1 MAELKIHITADTQN
15 ATQGVSK
22 VTDSIESLRK
32 AYINSGE
39 GFDSYIERVNTQ
51 LTLIDRN
58 SEGTKSL
65 EKQYALITKE
75 LTWMER
81 AYGSSSEAT
90 KLFAA
95 AQSSLKSEMD
105 KASEAA
111 RQQKA
116 AVEAQKASMAKVEE
130 QYRLII
136 EHEKERAKAIEDA
149 NAAAIESWRRYAD
162 FALSQQ
168 AKLDAIQNADNAKA
182 QSTSSAAYAR
192 RYDRSVGSTAN
203 DMAFYDAVGDSVSKA
218 RLELSIYEQQL
229 RRVLAAENA
238 SPAAV
243 EAATEAYKQQK
254 AAIEELGDVQ
264 TKHSSKFAEIFKN
277 ILKFQL
283 VMMPIQKT
291 IRFVRDT
298 ITDSMKVAA
307 EAEQV
312 FNKLSTVFENNA
324 AAMGRAQ
331 QMAQSYGTS
340 ISTMASSLS
349 TVGDLLQAQGMGR
362 SSSLDLASEWT
373 AAFSD
378 IIAFKDINMTVEE
391 FAQNFMSGAAGNL
404 RNFRTFGS
412 VVKETAVNAEL
423 AKRGLS
429 DLTGEELELQK
440 MVIRATMALDQQKNA
455 MGATER
461 EWDTVLSINRRL
473 NEQWKQ
479 FKENIGSTFNEALSP
494 VKSWLSDILTIA
506 NKVTAAV
513 NEINSGEFT
522 IKTKAIASGDELEKI
537 VKKIVQKNVITSD
550 NMPEGLS
557 QRQINAI
564 AKVNK
569 LGSSV
574 TGQARKEYELAG
586 LTPRFIADMSKSTG
600 ASIEDLS
607 VALKDA
613 GYDLVD
619 ETYEKAQRLYDA
631 DMARIER
638 QDARTKQLQALEES
652 VIQDYRDNLASMFT
666 NTGDMDSWLKGDS
679 FADHTSA
686 EFVLGRNKGTIEENA
701 TQGASEIAAILNYI
715 RKTTPKMASDRA
727 TLEAQLSTART
738 AFDEKA
744 VDLDGIV
751 WSRGNGWSDAEAK
764 EQYKLIQRLERQ
776 IAVIDATTD
785 TWTEMDETLS
795 VRLKELYEQKG
806 KQTASDAVTKAT
818 TELAASNASDAK
830 RLELEKQYTDE
841 MSYMVDILM
850 QEYEYG
856 LKYAEMQKSLIDA
869 GYTDLE
875 ATEILASYKDEYS
888 KAIAAATKAAKD
900 AAFEEKL
907 SKDRDARSK
916 AASSRKEWS
925 DYLKGLRPTMPSTSP
940 YAEADEWKYSA
951 ESEAREKLNKEV
963 EAGTIT
969 MLQFFERMQEVNGVI
984 DEEYEARKKLIKQ
997 QQYQSSM
1004 DSIYGAFGEVGGIVK
1019 TVASWSTED
1028 FAQFASIGAEGGL
1041 PGGFAGF
1048 ASSAIGGDVIAML
1061 AQLASQLEVVQKAGS
1076 LLSDTLIPVVD
1087 ALLKPLSD
1095 TLDVIKG
1102 GLQDLLVNVL
1112 NPSFKLIRSIMV
1124 PLNDTLSV
1132 LFDIVGALLELLQP
1146 MMDTILVSIIPIVV
1160 AAISAVNALLQ
1171 MLDPI
1176 IEACVMLANV
1186 LTPIAQAVLIP
1197 IVNTIKG
1204 LFELLIIGFTYVEV
1218 FFKKVVGNIGLAFMN
1233 VWNSIVSVLRSI
1245 DILGWRPFS
1254 GMGYADTS
1262 RMEAWTKLDYE
1273 EEISK
1278 KLDKLNGTVEDVKD
1292 TNLSIAKNT
1301 EKDVDLSFLNE
1312 LLAAGA
1318 IDERGYNERA
1328 KVKQAGLRWD
1338 TVKPTK
1344 EGYMDFSNRQTT
1356 VSRGSVTVVI
1366 NGGNPD
1372 DVKRAVASALKE
1384 AGLDPDGMG
1393 YRDYA

>member
-1 MAELKIHITADTQN
+1 MAELKLHITADTQD

-32 AYINSGE
+32 TYIKSGE
-39 GFDSYIERVNTQ
+39 GLDDYVKRVDTDLDIIDSLN
-51 LTLIDRN
+51 
-58 SEGTKSL
+58 EGMKSL
-65 EKQYALITKE
+65 EKRYARVTKE
-75 LTWMER
+75 LTWVKR
-81 AYGSSSEAT
+81 AYGSSNDAA
-90 KLFAA
+90 KVFAA
-95 AQSSLKSEMD
+95 AQSSLKAEMD

-149 NAAAIESWRRYAD
+149 NNAAIESWRRYVE
-162 FALSQQ
+162 FASSQQ
-168 AKLDAIQNADNAKA
+168 SKLDAIQNASNAKA
-182 QSTSSAAYAR
+182 QSASSAAYAQ

-203 DMAFYDAVGDSVSKA
+203 DMAFYDAIGDSVSKA

-229 RRVLAAENA
+229 RRVLSVENA
-238 SPAAV
+238 GPTAI
-243 EAATEAYKQQK
+243 EGATNAYLQQK
-254 AAIEELGDVQ
+254 AAVEKLENVQ
-264 TKHSSKFAEIFKN
+264 DRHSSKFASIFKN

-291 IRFVRDT
+291 IRLVRDA

-349 TVGDLLQAQGMGR
+349 TIGDLLQAQGMGR
-362 SSSLDLASEWT
+362 SSSQDLASEWT
-373 AAFSD
+373 SAFSD
-378 IIAFKDINMTVEE
+378 IIAFKDIDMSVEE

-412 VVKETAVNAEL
+412 IVKETAVNAEL
-423 AKRGLS
+423 ARKGLG

-440 MVIRATMALDQQKNA
+440 MVTRATMALDQQKNSI
-455 MGATER
+455 GATER

-479 FKENIGSTFNEALSP
+479 YKENLGSTINKALSP
-494 VKSWLSDILTIA
+494 IKSWLSDILTTA

-522 IKTKAIASGDELEKI
+522 IKTKAIASGDELEDV
-537 VKKIVQKNVITSD
+537 VKKILSKFLHTPTTGKDEIARMSAISGGNRTKKNYTQSMFLDPRGIV
-550 NMPEGLS
+550 GLS
-557 QRQINAI
+557 
-564 AKVNK
+564 
-569 LGSSV
+569 L
-574 TGQARKEYELAG
+574 
-586 LTPRFIADMSKSTG
+586 STG
-600 ASIEDLS
+600 AAIEDLA
-607 VALKDA
+607 VALEGI
-613 GYDLVD
+613 GYDIEED
-619 ETYEKAQRLYDA
+619 IYRKAQELYDA
-631 DMARIER
+631 DMARIKR
-638 QDARTKQLQALEES
+638 QDERTKQLQALEES
-652 VIQDYRDNLASMFT
+652 KLKDYKDTLTSMFT
-666 NTGDMDSWLKGDS
+666 NTGDMASWLAGNS

-701 TQGASEIAAILNYI
+701 TQGASEIAAILNYM
-715 RKTTPKMASDRA
+715 RTTTPKMSSYRTDLQGQLAA
-727 TLEAQLSTART
+727 AQSS
-738 AFDEKA
+738 FDEKA
-744 VDLDGIV
+744 VVSDGIA

-795 VRLKELYEQKG
+795 VRLKELYEQKE

-830 RLELEKQYTDE
+830 RLELEKQYTEE

-869 GYTDLE
+869 GYTELE
-875 ATEILASYKDEYS
+875 ATDILASYKDEYS
-888 KAIAAATKAAKD
+888 KAIAAATKAAED
-900 AAFEEKL
+900 AASKEK
-907 SKDRDARSK
+907 K
-916 AASSRKEWS
+916 AKEKANSKEWS
-925 DYLKGLRPTMPSTSP
+925 DYLKGLRLTMPSTSP
-940 YAEADEWKYSA
+940 YAKADEWKDTA

-963 EAGTIT
+963 GDGTIT

-984 DEEYEARKKLIKQ
+984 DEEYEARKKLIEQ

-1004 DSIYGAFGEVGGIVK
+1004 DSIYGAFGEAGGIAK
-1019 TVASWSTED
+1019 TVASWSPED

-1041 PGGFAGF
+1041 PGGFTGF

-1076 LLSDTLIPVVD
+1076 LLSDTLVPVID

-1112 NPSFKLIRSIMV
+1112 NPSFKLIRSILV

-1132 LFDIVGALLELLQP
+1132 LFDIAGDLLGLLQP
-1146 MMDTILVSIIPIVV
+1146 MENILVSILPIVM

-1186 LTPIAQAVLIP
+1186 LSPIAQAVIVP
-1197 IVNTIKG
+1197 IVNAIKG
-1204 LFELLIIGFTYVEV
+1204 LFELLIIGSTYVEV

-1262 RMEAWTKLDYE
+1262 KMEAWTKLDYE

-1312 LLAAGA
+1312 LLAAGE

-1338 TVKPTK
+1338 TVKPTR
-1344 EGYMDFSNRQTT
+1344 EGYMDFSNRQTA
-1356 VSRGSVTVVI
+1356 VSRGNVTVVI
-1366 NGGNPD
+1366 NGGDPD
-1372 DVKRAVASALKE
+1372 EVRKAVASALKE
-1384 AGLDPDGMG
+1384 AGMDPDGMG
-1393 YRDYA
+1393 YQDYA

>member
-1 MAELKIHITADTQN
+1 MAELKLHITAYTQN

-32 AYINSGE
+32 AYIKGGE
-39 GFDSYIERVNTQ
+39 GLDDYVKRVDTDLAIIDSLN
-51 LTLIDRN
+51 
-58 SEGTKSL
+58 EGMKSL
-65 EKQYALITKE
+65 EKRYARVTKE

-81 AYGSSSEAT
+81 AYGSSNDAA
-90 KLFAA
+90 KVFAA
-95 AQSSLKSEMD
+95 TQSSLKAEMD
-105 KASEAA
+105 RANETAK
-111 RQQKA
+111 Q
-116 AVEAQKASMAKVEE
+116 QKASMAKVEE

-149 NAAAIESWRRYAD
+149 NNAATESHMRYVD
-162 FALSQQ
+162 FVEAQQ
-168 AKLDAIQNADNAKA
+168 AKLDSIQNASISKA
-182 QSTSSAAYAR
+182 QSASASAYMQ
-192 RYDRSVGSTAN
+192 RYDTSVGSTAN
-203 DMAFYDAVGDSVSKA
+203 DMAFYDAIGDSASKA
-218 RLELSIYEQQL
+218 RLELSMYEQQL

-238 SPAAV
+238 SPAAID
-243 EAATEAYKQQK
+243 AATEAYKQQK
-254 AAIEELGDVQ
+254 ASVEELGDVQ
-264 TKHSSKFAEIFKN
+264 TKHSSKFADIFKN

-298 ITDSMKVAA
+298 ISDSMKVAA

-331 QMAQSYGTS
+331 QKAQSYGTS

-391 FAQNFMSGAAGNL
+391 FAQNFMSGAVGNL

-479 FKENIGSTFNEALSP
+479 YKENLGSTFNEALSP
-494 VKSWLSDILTIA
+494 IKSWLSDILTVA

-522 IKTKAIASGDELEKI
+522 IKTKAVASGDELEDV
-537 VKKIVQKNVITSD
+537 VKKMLSKFLHTPTTGVDEIARMSAISGGNRTKKNYTQSMFLD
-550 NMPEGLS
+550 
-557 QRQINAI
+557 
-564 AKVNK
+564 
-569 LGSSV
+569 
-574 TGQARKEYELAG
+574 
-586 LTPRFIADMSKSTG
+586 PRGIADISKATG
-600 ASIEDLS
+600 AAIDDLA
-607 VALKDA
+607 VALEDI
-613 GYDLVD
+613 GYDIEEDV
-619 ETYEKAQRLYDA
+619 YRKAQELYDA
-631 DMARIER
+631 DMARINR

-666 NTGDMDSWLKGDS
+666 NAGDMDSWLKGDS

-701 TQGASEIAAILNYI
+701 TQGASEIAAILNYM
-715 RKTTPKMASDRA
+715 RTTAPKMSSYRTDLQGQLAA
-727 TLEAQLSTART
+727 AQSS
-738 AFDEKA
+738 FDEKA
-744 VDLDGIV
+744 VVSDGIA

-795 VRLKELYEQKG
+795 VRLKELYEQKE

-869 GYTDLE
+869 GYTELE
-875 ATEILASYKDEYS
+875 ATKLLSQYKEEYAKALDSS
-888 KAIAAATKAAKD
+888 KAKGKKD
-900 AAFEEKL
+900 ADLERINDYNSFAKEFRKLWASEK
-907 SKDRDARSK
+907 SYSGAYSSVEKWGDDRLEDATEL
-916 AASSRKEWS
+916 AAGALKKGAIDQEKYNEVLEWS
-925 DYLKGLRPTMPSTSP
+925 KKRI
-940 YAEADEWKYSA
+940 EA
-951 ESEAREKLNKEV
+951 ESSARANLVDRELV
-963 EAGTIT
+963 AG
-969 MLQFFERMQEVNGVI
+969 M
-984 DEEYEARKKLIKQ
+984 
-997 QQYQSSM
+997 
-1004 DSIYGAFGEVGGIVK
+1004 FGETGSLVNQAVNL
-1019 TVASWSTED
+1019 
-1028 FAQFASIGAEGGL
+1028 AQNGT
-1041 PGGFAGF
+1041 GFM
-1048 ASSAIGGDVIAML
+1048 GGDLVSFLVQI
-1061 AQLASQLEVVQKAGS
+1061 ASQLEVVQTISSFIGDYIIPVLDSFLEPLLPLIDTIGGLVQSIVQGVLVPLFPIIVEASALLTLIVGTIKAGIDFVVNSIKWVIGNLAVS
-1076 LLSDTLIPVVD
+1076 LLK
-1087 ALLKPLSD
+1087 A
-1095 TLDVIKG
+1095 
-1102 GLQDLLVNVL
+1102 
-1112 NPSFKLIRSIMV
+1112 
-1124 PLNDTLSV
+1124 
-1132 LFDIVGALLELLQP
+1132 
-1146 MMDTILVSIIPIVV
+1146 
-1160 AAISAVNALLQ
+1160 
-1171 MLDPI
+1171 
-1176 IEACVMLANV
+1176 
-1186 LTPIAQAVLIP
+1186 
-1197 IVNTIKG
+1197 
-1204 LFELLIIGFTYVEV
+1204 
-1218 FFKKVVGNIGLAFMN
+1218 
-1233 VWNSIVSVLRSI
+1233 
-1245 DILGWRPFS
+1245 
-1254 GMGYADTS
+1254 
-1262 RMEAWTKLDYE
+1262 
-1273 EEISK
+1273 
-1278 KLDKLNGTVEDVKD
+1278 LDKLIPGNQSSWYGSNTWMGQWAAINPFDEFNKTMGETLETVKD
-1292 TNLSIAKNT
+1292 IRSKTFDIADNTKND
-1301 EKDVDLSFLNE
+1301 DVDLSLLNE
-1312 LLAAGA
+1312 LLAAGV
-1318 IDERGYNERA
+1318 IDEAGYNARA
-1328 KVKQAGLRWD
+1328 KVKQAGLSWD
-1338 TVKPTK
+1338 TVKSTK

-1384 AGLDPDGMG
+1384 AGMDPDGMG
-1393 YRDYA
+1393 YQDYA

>member
-32 AYINSGE
+32 AYIKGGE

-95 AQSSLKSEMD
+95 AQSSLKTELD
-105 KASEAA
+105 RTAEAYK
-111 RQQKA
+111 QQKA
-116 AVEAQKASMAKVEE
+116 AIEAQKASMAKVEE

-149 NAAAIESWRRYAD
+149 NNAAIESHMRYVD
-162 FALSQQ
+162 FVEAQQ
-168 AKLDAIQNADNAKA
+168 AKLDSIQNANYSKA
-182 QSTSSAAYAR
+182 QSASASAYTQ
-192 RYDRSVGSTAN
+192 RYDVSAGSTAN
-203 DMAFYDAVGDSVSKA
+203 DMAFYDAIGDSASKA
-218 RLELSIYEQQL
+218 RLELSMYEQQL

-243 EAATEAYKQQK
+243 EAATEAYRQQK
-254 AAIEELGDVQ
+254 AAVEELGDVQ

-412 VVKETAVNAEL
+412 IVKETAVNAEL

-429 DLTGEELELQK
+429 DLTGEDLELQK

-479 FKENIGSTFNEALSP
+479 FKENLGSTFNEALSP
-494 VKSWLSDILTIA
+494 IKSWLSDILTIA

-522 IKTKAIASGDELEKI
+522 IKVQQTDSDELKDTIKELFALTADRRSDSDPISSSNGFLTKIKQALVVASYAQSGQAMTAASVARDYNTLSSKDISDIMMATGATLKQVQDAFEDTAYSIEEGAWDAAQKI
-537 VKKIVQKNVITSD
+537 VDLNT
-550 NMPEGLS
+550 EA
-557 QRQINAI
+557 IN
-564 AKVNK
+564 
-569 LGSSV
+569 
-574 TGQARKEYELAG
+574 
-586 LTPRFIADMSKSTG
+586 
-600 ASIEDLS
+600 
-607 VALKDA
+607 
-613 GYDLVD
+613 
-619 ETYEKAQRLYDA
+619 
-631 DMARIER
+631 R

-666 NTGDMDSWLKGDS
+666 NTGDMASWLKGDS

-701 TQGASEIAAILNYI
+701 TQGASEIAAILNYM
-715 RKTTPKMASDRA
+715 RTTTPKMSSYRTDLQGQLAA
-727 TLEAQLSTART
+727 AQSS
-738 AFDEKA
+738 FDEKA
-744 VDLDGIV
+744 VVSDGIA

-795 VRLKELYEQKG
+795 VRLKELYEQKE
-806 KQTASDAVTKAT
+806 KQTASDAVAKAT

-830 RLELEKQYTDE
+830 RLELEKQYTDG

-856 LKYAEMQKSLIDA
+856 LKYAEMQRSLIDA
-869 GYTDLE
+869 GYTELE
-875 ATEILASYKDEYS
+875 ATKLLSSYKEEYT
-888 KAIAAATKAAKD
+888 KALDAATKAAQDTALEERISEDKD
-900 AAFEEKL
+900 A
-907 SKDRDARSK
+907 
-916 AASSRKEWS
+916 RKSAMQNQLEWA
-925 DYLKGLRPTMPSTSP
+925 DTLKGLKIEAYDRKKSP
-940 YAEADEWKYSA
+940 YAEADEWKTSSE
-951 ESEAREKLNKEV
+951 ESIRNDLNKQVDNGE
-963 EAGTIT
+963 IT
-969 MLQFFERMQEVNGVI
+969 MLQFFERMQELNGVL
-984 DEEYEARKKLIKQ
+984 DENYEQYRKNLELQQKQ
-997 QQYQSSM
+997 ANE
-1004 DSIYGAFGEVGGIVK
+1004 DAIYGAFGQTGSLVQQAVGL
-1019 TVASWSTED
+1019 
-1028 FAQFASIGAEGGL
+1028 AENG
-1041 PGGFAGF
+1041 PGFM
-1048 ASSAIGGDVIAML
+1048 GGDLVSFLVEI
-1061 AQLASQLEVVQKAGS
+1061 ASQLEVVQTISSFIGDYIIPVLDSFLEPLLPLIDTIGGLVQSIVQGVLVPLFPIIVEVSALLTLIVGTIKAGIDFVVSSIKWVIGNLAVS
-1076 LLSDTLIPVVD
+1076 LLKALDKLIPGNQSSWYGSNTWMGQW
-1087 ALLKPLSD
+1087 AAINPLD
-1095 TLDVIKG
+1095 EFNKTMKETLDTVK
-1102 GLQDLLVNVL
+1102 D
-1112 NPSFKLIRSIMV
+1112 IRSI
-1124 PLNDTLSV
+1124 T
-1132 LFDIVGALLELLQP
+1132 FDI
-1146 MMDTILVSIIPIVV
+1146 
-1160 AAISAVNALLQ
+1160 
-1171 MLDPI
+1171 
-1176 IEACVMLANV
+1176 
-1186 LTPIAQAVLIP
+1186 
-1197 IVNTIKG
+1197 
-1204 LFELLIIGFTYVEV
+1204 
-1218 FFKKVVGNIGLAFMN
+1218 
-1233 VWNSIVSVLRSI
+1233 
-1245 DILGWRPFS
+1245 
-1254 GMGYADTS
+1254 
-1262 RMEAWTKLDYE
+1262 
-1273 EEISK
+1273 
-1278 KLDKLNGTVEDVKD
+1278 
-1292 TNLSIAKNT
+1292 KND
-1301 EKDVDLSFLNE
+1301 DVDLSLLNE
-1312 LLAAGA
+1312 LLAAGV
-1318 IDERGYNERA
+1318 IDEAGYNARA
-1328 KVKQAGLRWD
+1328 KVKQAGLSWD
-1338 TVKPTK
+1338 VVKPTR
-1344 EGYMDFSNRQTT
+1344 EGYMDFSNRQTA
-1356 VSRGSVTVVI
+1356 VSRGNVTVVI
-1366 NGGNPD
+1366 NGGDPD
-1372 DVKRAVASALKE
+1372 EVRKAVASALKE
-1384 AGLDPDGMG
+1384 AGMDPDGMG

>member
-1 MAELKIHITADTQN
+1 MADLKLHITADTQD

-22 VTDSIESLRK
+22 VTASIESLRK
-32 AYINSGE
+32 AYIKSGE
-39 GFDSYIERVNTQ
+39 GLDDYIKRVDTDLAIIDSLN
-51 LTLIDRN
+51 
-58 SEGTKSL
+58 EGTKSL
-65 EKQYALITKE
+65 EKRYARVTKE

-81 AYGSSSEAT
+81 AYGSSNDAA
-90 KLFAA
+90 KVFAA
-95 AQSSLKSEMD
+95 TQSSLKAEMD
-105 KASEAA
+105 RATEAY

-116 AVEAQKASMAKVEE
+116 AIEAQKASMAKVEE

-136 EHEKERAKAIEDA
+136 EHEKERAKTIEDA
-149 NAAAIESWRRYAD
+149 NNAAIESHMRYVD
-162 FALSQQ
+162 FVEAQQ
-168 AKLDAIQNADNAKA
+168 AKLDSIQNANNSKA
-182 QSTSSAAYAR
+182 QSASASAYTQ
-192 RYDRSVGSTAN
+192 RYDTSVGSTAN
-203 DMAFYDAVGDSVSKA
+203 DMAFYDAIGDSASKA
-218 RLELSIYEQQL
+218 RLELSMYEQQL
-229 RRVLAAENA
+229 RRGLSVENA
-238 SPAAV
+238 GPTAI
-243 EAATEAYKQQK
+243 EGATNAYLQQK
-254 AAIEELGDVQ
+254 AAVEKLENVQ
-264 TKHSSKFAEIFKN
+264 ERHSSKFADIFKN

-283 VMMPIQKT
+283 VMTPIQKT

-494 VKSWLSDILTIA
+494 VKSWLSDILTVA
-506 NKVTAAV
+506 NKVTTAV

-522 IKTKAIASGDELEKI
+522 IKVQQVDSEELDKTISGVLAKFPREEKRTSTVEQATGRI
-537 VKKIVQKNVITSD
+537 VSGEVQTVSVEQEVSTFTA
-550 NMPEGLS
+550 
-557 QRQINAI
+557 RQI
-564 AKVNK
+564 
-569 LGSSV
+569 
-574 TGQARKEYELAG
+574 
-586 LTPRFIADMSKSTG
+586 ADVAKSTG
-600 ASIEDLS
+600 ASIQQV
-607 VALKDA
+607 VAVIEKVYNKSLIFD
-613 GYDLVD
+613 DI
-619 ETYEKAQRLYDA
+619 TEKAQELYDA
-631 DMARIER
+631 DIARINR

-666 NTGDMDSWLKGDS
+666 NTGDMESWLKGNS
-679 FADHTSA
+679 FVDHTDA

-701 TQGASEIAAILNYI
+701 TQGASEIAAILNYM
-715 RKTTPKMASDRA
+715 RTTTPKMSSYRTDLQGQLAA
-727 TLEAQLSTART
+727 AQSS
-738 AFDEKA
+738 FDEKA
-744 VDLDGIV
+744 VVSDGIA

-776 IAVIDATTD
+776 IAVIDSTTD

-795 VRLKELYEQKG
+795 VRLKELYEQKE

-830 RLELEKQYTDE
+830 RLELEKRYTDG

-856 LKYAEMQKSLIDA
+856 LKYSEMQKSLIDA
-869 GYTDLE
+869 GYTELE
-875 ATEILASYKDEYS
+875 ATKLLSQYKDEYT
-888 KAIAAATKAAKD
+888 KALDASTKAAQN
-900 AAFEEKL
+900 AALEEKI
-907 SKDRDARSK
+907 SKDKDARSK
-916 AASSRKEWS
+916 AASNRKEWS
-925 DYLKGLRPTMPSTSP
+925 DYLKGLRLVMPSTSP
-940 YAEADEWKYSA
+940 YAEADEWKATA

-969 MLQFFERMQEVNGVI
+969 MLQFFEQMQELNGVI
-984 DEEYEARKKLIKQ
+984 DEEYEERKKLIEQ

-1004 DSIYGAFGEVGGIVK
+1004 DSIYGAFGEAGGIAK
-1019 TVASWSTED
+1019 TIASWSPED
-1028 FAQFASIGAEGGL
+1028 FAQFASIGTKDGL
-1041 PGGFAGF
+1041 PGNFEGF

-1061 AQLASQLEVVQKAGS
+1061 AQLASQLEIVQKVGS
-1076 LLSDTLIPVVD
+1076 LLSDTLVPVID
-1087 ALLKPLSD
+1087 AVLKPLCD
-1095 TLDVIKG
+1095 TIDVLKEGI
-1102 GLQDLLVNVL
+1102 QNLLVNIL
-1112 NPSFKLIRSIMV
+1112 NPTFKIIRAIFV
-1124 PLNDTLSV
+1124 PLNDILSV
-1132 LFDIVGALLELLQP
+1132 LFDIAGDLLGLYDP
-1146 MMDTILVSIIPIVV
+1146 INDILVSLLPIVV
-1160 AAISAVNALLQ
+1160 AVLSAVTSLLQ
-1171 MLDPI
+1171 VLDPI
-1176 IEACVMLANV
+1176 IEAVVMLGNI
-1186 LTPIAQAVLIP
+1186 LTPLVQTVITP
-1197 IVNTIKG
+1197 IINAIKG
-1204 LFELLIIGFTYVEV
+1204 LFEVLIIGFTYVEV

-1245 DILGWRPFS
+1245 DLLGWRPFA
-1254 GMGYADTS
+1254 GLGYADTS
-1262 RMEAWTKLDYE
+1262 KMESWTKLDYE
-1273 EEISK
+1273 EEIAK
-1278 KLDKLNGTVEDVKD
+1278 KLDKLNDTAEDVKD

-1301 EKDVDLSFLNE
+1301 ENDVDLSLLNE
-1312 LLAAGA
+1312 LLAAGV
-1318 IDERGYNERA
+1318 IDEAGYNARA
-1328 KVKQAGLRWD
+1328 KVKQAGLSWD
-1338 TVKPTK
+1338 TVKPAR
-1344 EGYMDFSNRQTT
+1344 EGYMDFSNRQTA
-1356 VSRGSVTVVI
+1356 VSRGNVTVVI
-1366 NGGNPD
+1366 NGGDPD
-1372 DVKRAVASALKE
+1372 EVRKAVASALKE
-1384 AGLDPDGMG
+1384 AGMDPDGMG
-1393 YRDYA
+1393 YQDYA